1 MNELNREEF
10 CLDLIRDV
18 AGTLEDVVGLEE
30 AEGYLAVV
38 GTHMGRRLHDHYAA
52 LRSVET
58 LARSDVSAVL
68 IDLKKQI
75 GGTFKVENE
84 TTDSITFVNDQCPFG
99 KRVENRPSL
108 CMMTSNVFGFI
119 SAEATG
125 YAKVELEKTIAVGDG
140 QCRVIVHFA
149 KNSAPGREYYGA
161 TGL

>member
-52 LRSVET
+52 LRNVET
-58 LARSDVSAVL
+58 LPRGEVPAVL
-68 IDLKKQI
+68 LDLKRQI
-75 GGTFKVENE
+75 GGSFEIEAE
-84 TTDSITFVNDQCPFG
+84 TADSITFVNDRCPFG

-119 SAEATG
+119 SAEANG
-125 YAKVELEKTIAVGDG
+125 YAKVELDQTIAEGDG
-140 QCRVIVHFA
+140 RCRVIVHFA
-149 KNSAPGREYYGA
+149 KNSAQGREYYGA